1 MLVKVAEPAGRRT
14 QATHDSR
21 KLRFVW
27 DLGTCQC
34 ARKPHTCLPEM
45 ATWLAKTGGN
55 EGRDLHQ
62 HRHRLCAAHR
72 AMASM
77 TSVLLSITITAA
89 VPSPLCKVT

>member
-1 MLVKVAEPAGRRT
+1 MVAQVAAGQRAGVRASQDSRLVLVKVAEPAGRRT

-45 ATWLAKTGGN
+45 ATWLAKTGG
-55 EGRDLHQ
+55 Q
-62 HRHRLCAAHR
+62 
-72 AMASM
+72 
-77 TSVLLSITITAA
+77 
-89 VPSPLCKVT
+89 